1 MWDIFGKYNTHLHLL
16 KQKISLRNKPS
27 TKSCFNDFTIISLQT
42 QKQNDVIY
50 FNQIL
55 LMKSTFTPNM
65 F

>member
-27 TKSCFNDFTIISLQT
+27 TKSYFNDFTSLQI